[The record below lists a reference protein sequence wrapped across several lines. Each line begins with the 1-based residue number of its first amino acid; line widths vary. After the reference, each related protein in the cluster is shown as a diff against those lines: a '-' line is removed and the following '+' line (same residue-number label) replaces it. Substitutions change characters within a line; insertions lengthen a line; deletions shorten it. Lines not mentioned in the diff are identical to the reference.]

1 VKEKLLRAVEE
12 GRGRESELEALVVD
26 APANS
31 DGTWTAKDHLAH
43 LSWWRWRSA
52 RTLEA
57 SRTGGEPPPELP
69 EDDDVQN
76 AIIYAEVRDRPAAE
90 VKADAAESWNAL
102 RKAIEESSEEDLAR
116 PHSLRAGAQAWEAV
130 PGAVGH
136 AGVHVWSFLLDV
148 GDQARAI
155 DAANWSAEMEGRFFT
170 RPEQL
175 AASRYNLACMY
186 ARLGKADQ
194 ALPLLRE
201 SFAGKPELL
210 AWARKDRDLDPIREE
225 LAPILL

>member
-1 VKEKLLRAVEE
+1 LKEKLLGSLEEARA
-12 GRGRESELEALVVD
+12 REAELEALVVD
-26 APANS
+26 EPADP
-31 DGTWTAKDHLAH
+31 DGRWHAKDHLAH
-43 LSWWRWRSA
+43 VSWWRSRSA
-52 RTLEA
+52 RMLDA
-57 SRTGGEPPPELP
+57 ARTGQELPPPTP

-90 VKADAAESWNAL
+90 VKAGAAESWNAL

-116 PHSLRAGAQAWEAV
+116 PHPIRAEAQVWEAV

-136 AGVHVWSFLLDV
+136 AGVHVWSYLLDV
-148 GDQARAI
+148 GDEAGAV
-155 DAANWSAEMEGRFFT
+155 DAAKWSAEMEGRFFT
-170 RPEQL
+170 SPEQL
-175 AASRYNLACMY
+175 AESRYNLACMY

-194 ALPLLRE
+194 AVRLLRE

>member
-1 VKEKLLRAVEE
+1 VKEKLLRAVDE

-26 APANS
+26 APANP

-57 SRTGGEPPPELP
+57 SRTGGEPPPALP
-69 EDDDVQN
+69 DNDDVQN
-76 AIIYAEVRDRPAAE
+76 AIIYGEVRDRPAAE

-102 RKAIEESSEEDLAR
+102 RKAIEESSEEDLGR
-116 PHSLRAGAQAWEAV
+116 QHPLQPGAQVWQAV
-130 PGAVGH
+130 PGSVGH
-136 AGVHVWSFLLDV
+136 AGVHVWSYLLDV

-170 RPEQL
+170 SPEHL
-175 AASRYNLACMY
+175 AESRYNLACMY
-186 ARLGKADQ
+186 ARLGRADQ

>member
-1 VKEKLLRAVEE
+1 VKEKLLRAVDE
-12 GRGRESELEALVVD
+12 GRGRESALEALVVD
-26 APANS
+26 APANP

-57 SRTGGEPPPELP
+57 ARTGGEPPPELP
-69 EDDDVQN
+69 DNGDVQN

-90 VKADAAESWNAL
+90 VKAGAAESWNAL

-116 PHSLRAGAQAWEAV
+116 PHPIRAEAQVWEAV

-136 AGVHVWSFLLDV
+136 AGVHVWSYLLDV
-148 GDQARAI
+148 GDEAGAV
-155 DAANWSAEMEGRFFT
+155 DAAKWSAEMEGRFFT
-170 RPEQL
+170 SPEQL
-175 AASRYNLACMY
+175 AESRYNLACMY

-194 ALPLLRE
+194 AVRLLRE

>member
-1 VKEKLLRAVEE
+1 VKEKLLRAVDE

-26 APANS
+26 APANP

-57 SRTGGEPPPELP
+57 SRTGGEPPPALP
-69 EDDDVQN
+69 DNDDVQN
-76 AIIYAEVRDRPAAE
+76 AIIYGEVRDRPAAE

-102 RKAIEESSEEDLAR
+102 RKAIEESSEEDLGR
-116 PHSLRAGAQAWEAV
+116 QHPLQPGAQVWQAV
-130 PGAVGH
+130 PGSVGH
-136 AGVHVWSFLLDV
+136 AGVHVWSYLLDV

-170 RPEQL
+170 SPEQL
-175 AASRYNLACMY
+175 AESRYNLACMY
-186 ARLGKADQ
+186 ARLGRADQ